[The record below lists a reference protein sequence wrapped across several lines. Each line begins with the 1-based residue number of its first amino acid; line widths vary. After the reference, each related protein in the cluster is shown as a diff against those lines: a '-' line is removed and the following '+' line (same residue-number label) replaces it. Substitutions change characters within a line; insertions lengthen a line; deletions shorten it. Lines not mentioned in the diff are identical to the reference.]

1 MIRSRIEKER
11 IISNQRN
18 VIESGIFETDGLNN
32 MDQLKKEND
41 EEENKEKSES
51 KGQYLSTT
59 QKVIIQG
66 VEVEENEDRN
76 DLKDTKDKH
85 NLNNSDKIHVEN
97 QNIPKKDL
105 EKEFYSLLDELITDL
120 NPTENGIS
128 TLDGISKQQ
137 TPERRSETEMKFTL
151 SKEAHFI
158 TNPEDEQVSTYS
170 GCSHNA
176 GTQTEKKK
184 KVKKCHIM

>member
-32 MDQLKKEND
+32 MDQLNEENG

-66 VEVEENEDRN
+66 AEVEENEDKN
-76 DLKDTKDKH
+76 DLK
-85 NLNNSDKIHVEN
+85 
-97 QNIPKKDL
+97 
-105 EKEFYSLLDELITDL
+105 
-120 NPTENGIS
+120 G
-128 TLDGISKQQ
+128 Q
-137 TPERRSETEMKFTL
+137 T
-151 SKEAHFI
+151 
-158 TNPEDEQVSTYS
+158 
-170 GCSHNA
+170 
-176 GTQTEKKK
+176 
-184 KVKKCHIM
+184 